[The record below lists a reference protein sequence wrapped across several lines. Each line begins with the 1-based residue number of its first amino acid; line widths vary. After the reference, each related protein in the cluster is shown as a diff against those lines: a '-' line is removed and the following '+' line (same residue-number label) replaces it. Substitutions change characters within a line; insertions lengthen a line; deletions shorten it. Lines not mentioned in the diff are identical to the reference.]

1 MSTLTEEDIDF
12 MKWLD
17 QPNNNKYWSTNENN
31 EIIITRDN
39 WNKAYNEYI
48 QINHL
53 LNDHYIGL
61 PPPKYQRQEN

>member
-1 MSTLTEEDIDF
+1 MTTLTSNDIDF

-17 QPNNNKYWSTNENN
+17 QPENINYWSTTENN

-48 QINHL
+48 QINQL

-61 PPPKYQRQEN
+61 PPAKYHRQEN